1 MDFVK
6 HNLKVSPIK
15 TGSSSIYRLD
25 QMHGFE
31 DNPSVSTLFL
41 TDDDIKGLVKPWLTN
56 SGYEQQRDWL
66 LDKLRDL
73 DAVEG
78 QQQQ

>member
-1 MDFVK
+1 MKFVE
-6 HNLKVSPIK
+6 HNLKVSPIR
-15 TGSSSIYRLD
+15 TGSSSIYKLD

-41 TDDDIKGLVKPWLTN
+41 TDDNIKGLVESWLTN
-56 SGYEQQRDWL
+56 SGYERQRDWL
-66 LDKLRDL
+66 LDKLKDSG
-73 DAVEG
+73 AVEE